1 MTGVLLFSYGTLQD
15 PAIQIA
21 HFGRRLNGAPDRL
34 DGFTRS
40 TLTDGDAVYPV
51 LIPGGPAP
59 APVDGVIYELTEAD
73 LAAADAYEGGLYRR
87 IPVRLASGTE
97 AWAYVAA

>member
-15 PAIQIA
+15 PAIQIE
-21 HFGRRLNGAPDRL
+21 HFGRRLTGTPDRL

-51 LIPGGPAP
+51 LIPEGPAP
-59 APVDGVIYELTEAD
+59 SPIDGLVFEITETDLT
-73 LAAADAYEGGLYRR
+73 AADAYEGALYRR
-87 IPVRLASGTE
+87 ITVCLASGTE
-97 AWAYVAA
+97 AWVYVAA

>member
-1 MTGVLLFSYGTLQD
+1 MTGVLLFAYGTLQD

-21 HFGRRLNGAPDRL
+21 HFGRPLTGDPDRL

-59 APVDGVIYELTEAD
+59 TPVEGVVFEITPAD
-73 LAAADAYEGGLYRR
+73 LAAADAYEGDLYRR
-87 IPVRLASGTE
+87 IRVRLASEIE
-97 AWAYVAA
+97 AWVYVAA

>member
-21 HFGRRLNGAPDRL
+21 HFGRLLTGRPDRL

-51 LIPGGPAP
+51 LTPGGDAP
-59 APVDGVIYELTEAD
+59 EPIDGVVFEITDAD
-73 LAAADAYEGGLYRR
+73 LAAADAYEGDAYRR
-87 IPVRLASGTE
+87 IPVRLASGTG
-97 AWAYVAA
+97 AWVYVAA